1 MLHAQT
7 EKKSNH
13 SLFTFRLQESS
24 PYPPACSAHRCFH
37 FSLRFRSNYLAVCKE
52 KKRET
57 FPYLGRIV
65 VVLAEL
71 RLGSTLERVTSS
83 VKSCLLVPCMWK
95 NETRVHTRVKK
106 TTPRLLLAS
115 NSSPRQCERAWR
127 QRECGKP
134 MCTPDWLQSE
144 YGGVPEEVRVV
155 KLTNDWE
162 DDSYLGYLFCQPIHY
177 RRERTR

>member
-1 MLHAQT
+1 MPHAQT
-7 EKKSNH
+7 EKKATTLF
-13 SLFTFRLQESS
+13 SLSDFKKAAHTLL
-24 PYPPACSAHRCFH
+24 PALHRCFH

-115 NSSPRQCERAWR
+115 NSSPRQCERA
-127 QRECGKP
+127 
-134 MCTPDWLQSE
+134 
-144 YGGVPEEVRVV
+144 
-155 KLTNDWE
+155 
-162 DDSYLGYLFCQPIHY
+162 
-177 RRERTR
+177 

>member
-1 MLHAQT
+1 MPHAQT
-7 EKKSNH
+7 EKKKQPLS
-13 SLFTFRLQESS
+13 
-24 PYPPACSAHRCFH
+24 FH
-37 FSLRFRSNYLAVCKE
+37 FPTSRKQPIPSCLLCAQMLSFLPAFSLQLFSSL
-52 KKRET
+52 KRET

>member
-1 MLHAQT
+1 MPHAQT
-7 EKKSNH
+7 GKKKQPLS
-13 SLFTFRLQESS
+13 
-24 PYPPACSAHRCFH
+24 FH
-37 FSLRFRSNYLAVCKE
+37 FPTSRKQPIPSCLLCAQMLSFLPAFSLQLFSSLQRKE

-115 NSSPRQCERAWR
+115 NSSPRQCERA
-127 QRECGKP
+127 
-134 MCTPDWLQSE
+134 
-144 YGGVPEEVRVV
+144 
-155 KLTNDWE
+155 
-162 DDSYLGYLFCQPIHY
+162 
-177 RRERTR
+177 